1 MAFPRH
7 FSTTRGPQLK
17 MGVNRDMLSKTRVV
31 AATLAATEFPC
42 LDDFIFPIIV
52 LDEACQMT
60 EPSAGMSMRS

>member
-1 MAFPRH
+1 
-7 FSTTRGPQLK
+7 